1 MTSKMQHLAPDNS
14 TNSFLDR
21 SPRSAPDIFG
31 INKDEEGKTELI
43 QITEV
48 KSKDFLNYSP
58 VVGRGRAGSSR
69 TPPPQYSKVSEK
81 LRQIGS
87 SSPTVHRLQCGTF
100 CGGKGCKYDNP
111 SRWRKEETGV
121 AFDGLFSHW

>member
-1 MTSKMQHLAPDNS
+1 MSSKMQHLAPDNS
-14 TNSFLDR
+14 FLDR
-21 SPRSAPDIFG
+21 GARSSPDIFG
-31 INKDEEGKTELI
+31 INKDEEEGETELI

-48 KSKDFLNYSP
+48 KSKDFLNFSP
-58 VVGRGRAGSSR
+58 VVGRGRAGGSR

-87 SSPTVHRLQCGTF
+87 SSPTVQRLQCGTF
-100 CGGKGCKYDNP
+100 CGGKGCKYDSP

-121 AFDGLFSHW
+121 AFDGLYSHW